1 MAKDRMD
8 VLELL
13 RKQASE
19 TALDFVREWLRVLIQ
34 VVMKAEV
41 KNKTRAGLGERS
53 PERIN

>member
-19 TALDFVREWLRVLIQ
+19 AALDFVREWLRVLIQ

-41 KNKTRAGLGERS
+41 ENKTRAGLGERS